1 MAEITAGMFT
11 DLHRELGHMS
21 QIDGL
26 AVMAGLDMYGQ
37 EFEVKA
43 EELAEYVA
51 NTQRVLNSTKDSKG
65 KVVGLPIDCGNH
77 DHEGGAGFIV
87 ALEAD
92 EQRGVIVFTV
102 EWSEDGLELV
112 GTNKVRYFS
121 ASFDTQNKLILGG
134 SLTNWPGS
142 RKPNGAYL
150 LRPVELSRSMKF
162 LQKEKDMT
170 VETQVQ
176 EQKPSWLPDL
186 LKELGVTIKT
196 ALTPQPPTGPQR
208 PEPSNESV
216 TESVTELMNNTDLVH
231 EVARR
236 AEALAAEKNAIYERQ
251 QHVTQLAANIV
262 GGTPSRPLG
271 LAGIR
276 ADDIVELL
284 MGLPMKQSLA
294 VEKIICQ
301 LTDAMTVNFQELGS
315 GGAGFTRRPRIAP
328 EFRPALQIWV
338 NEGKS
343 LSAWFTQVMPE
354 LGKAEDYNLT
364 EFVKEA

>member
-11 DLHRELGHMS
+11 DLLKELGHMS

-26 AVMAGLDMYGQ
+26 AVMSGYDMYGQ

-43 EELAEYVA
+43 EDLADYVT

-65 KVVGLPIDCGNH
+65 KIVGLPIDCGNH

-92 EQRGVIVFTV
+92 EQRGVIIFTV

-150 LRPVELSRSMKF
+150 LRPVELSRSIAGIT
-162 LQKEKDMT
+162 KENQMT
-170 VETQVQ
+170 VETVP
-176 EQKPSWLPDL
+176 EVKPSWIA
-186 LKELGVTIKT
+186 ELQSAIVT
-196 ALTPQPPTGPQR
+196 ALTPSPKPPASPKQ
-208 PEPSNESV
+208 EPTASSI
-216 TESVTELMNNTDLVH
+216 SELMQND
-231 EVARR
+231 EVVREMARR
-236 AEALAAEKNAIYERQ
+236 SDHMAAEKAAVYERQ
-251 QHVTQLAANIV
+251 QHVIQLAANLV
-262 GGTPSRPLG
+262 GGTPLRPLG

-276 ADDIVELL
+276 ADEIVELL
-284 MGLPMKQSLA
+284 MGLPAKQSLA
-294 VEKIICQ
+294 VETVITK
-301 LTDAMTVNFQELGS
+301 LTDAMMIDYQELGS
-315 GGAGFTRRPRIAP
+315 SGTGFTRKPRVP
-328 EFRPALQIWV
+328 ESYRPAVQIWV

-343 LSAWFTQVMPE
+343 LASWFKEVGTD
-354 LGKAEDYNLT
+354 LGLTKAEDYNLN